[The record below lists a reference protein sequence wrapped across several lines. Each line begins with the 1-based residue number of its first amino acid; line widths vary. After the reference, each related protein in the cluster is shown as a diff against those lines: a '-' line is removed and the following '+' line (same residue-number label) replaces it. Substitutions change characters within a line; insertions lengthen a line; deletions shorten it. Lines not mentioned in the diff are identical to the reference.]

1 VSIPCHMRYLRMLS
15 NSVFAGLLAS
25 VYLTLLLLHLNPSV
39 PLEAHAVG
47 PLFTVITV
55 SYGLHI
61 AVVSYALYVVR
72 QIAIV
77 EPSAPGWISLRLL
90 TWSAAALSG
99 TAAVITWL
107 HATGLQNALDRQALP
122 GIVYAATSFATSA
135 MVFLVLGLAR
145 VAVRRRHRTA
155 VAILFTVA
163 TISSIGVPV
172 WLRATRLTPPPDLA
186 PRSSIDPEPVS
197 GPRVV
202 LLCLDGASL
211 DVISPAVA
219 AGRLPNFGRLLD
231 RGASM
236 HLATTRPTQPEPVW
250 ASVMTGMWPARHGV
264 RGAARYRPFNGDVA
278 IDVLP
283 DYLFS
288 QALIRLGLLIE
299 EPNTSASLKSLPLWQ
314 IAARYGVPTG
324 LIGLP
329 LTHPAD
335 SHAGFIV
342 SDRFHRRTDSAAVL
356 DARPAVSPARIDDVA
371 RAVLAAEQVE
381 PTGETRVRLDLLPQT
396 GESGSTVEADR
407 LHHLLAR
414 QLGSAEPVRLLAVRY
429 AGLDA
434 VGHYYLRYANPD
446 AYGDVSEEERRQFG
460 RVLDDYYAYVDSL
473 VGDALSSLG
482 ENDLLLVVSGF
493 GMEPLP
499 FGKRLLER
507 VIGDPR
513 FTGTH
518 ERAPDGFL
526 LAYGAPVA
534 PARQARG
541 AVVDVAPTL
550 LYFLGLPVARD
561 MDGFV
566 RTDVF
571 TREFNE
577 QRTITFIPSYGAQ

>member
-1 VSIPCHMRYLRMLS
+1 MRYLKMLS

-39 PLEAHAVG
+39 PLNGSAVG

-61 AVVSYALYVVR
+61 AVVSYALYVLR

-77 EPSAPGWISLRLL
+77 EPSSPGWISLHLL
-90 TWSAAALSG
+90 TWSAAVLSG

-122 GIVYAATSFATSA
+122 GIVYAATSFAVAT
-135 MVFLVLGLAR
+135 MMFLVLGFAR
-145 VAVRRRHRTA
+145 VAVRRRHRAA
-155 VAILFTVA
+155 VAILFTVV
-163 TISSIGVPV
+163 TVSSIVVPV
-172 WLRATRLTPPPDLA
+172 WLRAARLTRPSGVA
-186 PRSSIDPEPVS
+186 PRSEADQEPVS
-197 GPRVV
+197 GARVV

-250 ASVMTGMWPARHGV
+250 ASVMTGMWPSRHGV

-278 IDVLP
+278 VDVLP

-299 EPNTSASLKSLPLWQ
+299 EPYSSASLESLPLWQ

-324 LIGLP
+324 VIGLP

-335 SHAGFIV
+335 SRAGFIV

-381 PTGETRVRLDLLPQT
+381 PAGESRVRLDLLPTT

-414 QLGSAEPVRLLAVRY
+414 QLGSAEQVRLLAVRY

-446 AYGDVSEEERRQFG
+446 AYGDVSEDERRRFG

-473 VGDALSSLG
+473 VGDALMSLG

-499 FGKRLLER
+499 FGKRLLEQI
-507 VIGDPR
+507 IGDPR

-518 ERAPDGFL
+518 ERGPDGFL

-561 MDGFV
+561 MDGSV
-566 RTDVF
+566 RTDLF
-571 TREFNE
+571 TRDFNE
-577 QRTITFIPSYGAQ
+577 QRTRTFIPSYRVE

>member
-1 VSIPCHMRYLRMLS
+1 MLS

-39 PLEAHAVG
+39 PLSAHAVG
-47 PLFTVITV
+47 PLFTVATV
-55 SYGLHI
+55 SYGLHV
-61 AVVSYALYVVR
+61 AVVSYALYVIR

-77 EPSAPGWISLRLL
+77 EPSSPGWISLRLL

-107 HATGLQNALDRQALP
+107 HATGLQNALDSRALP
-122 GIVYAATSFATSA
+122 GIVYAATAFGMA
-135 MVFLVLGLAR
+135 MLVFLALGFAQ
-145 VAVRRRHRTA
+145 VAARRRHRAT
-155 VAILFTVA
+155 VAILFTFA
-163 TISSIGVPV
+163 TITSILVPV
-172 WLRATRLTPPPDLA
+172 WLRAGSVSVRA
-186 PRSSIDPEPVS
+186 EVSARSSIDPETAS
-197 GPRVV
+197 GARVV

-264 RGAARYRPFNGDVA
+264 RGAAKYRPFNGEMAV
-278 IDVLP
+278 DVLP

-299 EPNTSASLKSLPLWQ
+299 EPYSSASLESPPLWK
-314 IAARYGVPTG
+314 IADRYGVPSG

-329 LTHPAD
+329 LTHPAE
-335 SHAGFIV
+335 SRAGFIV
-342 SDRFHRRTDSAAVL
+342 SDRFHRRGDRAAVL
-356 DARPAVSPARIDDVA
+356 DARPAISPARIDEAA
-371 RAVLAAEQVE
+371 RAVLAADQGKPDSE
-381 PTGETRVRLDLLPQT
+381 GRVRLDLLPQT
-396 GESGSTVEADR
+396 GESGSVDADR

-414 QLGSAEPVRLLAVRY
+414 HLGSAEPVRLLAVRY
-429 AGLDA
+429 AGLDV

-446 AYGDVSEEERRQFG
+446 AYGDVSEEERRRFG

-473 VGDALSSLG
+473 VGDGLSSLG
-482 ENDLLLVVSGF
+482 EDDLLMVVSGF
-493 GMEPLP
+493 GMEPLT
-499 FGKRLLER
+499 FGKRLLEQ
-507 VIGDPR
+507 VFGDPR

-526 LAYGAPVA
+526 LAYGAAIA
-534 PARQARG
+534 PDRRARG

-561 MDGFV
+561 MDGVV
-566 RTDVF
+566 RADLF
-571 TREFNE
+571 TRAFNE
-577 QRTITFIPSYGAQ
+577 QRTITFIPSYRVR

>member
-1 VSIPCHMRYLRMLS
+1 MLS
-15 NSVFAGLLAS
+15 NSLFAGLLAS

-39 PLEAHAVG
+39 PLTADAAG
-47 PLFTVITV
+47 PLFTIATL

-61 AVVSYALYVVR
+61 AVVSYALYVLR
-72 QIAIV
+72 QIAV
-77 EPSAPGWISLRLL
+77 AEPSSPGWISLRLL
-90 TWSAAALSG
+90 TWSAAVLSG

-107 HATGLQNALDRQALP
+107 HASGLQNALDRRAWP
-122 GIVYAATSFATSA
+122 GIMYAATAFAIASL
-135 MVFLVLGLAR
+135 VFLGLGLAR
-145 VAVRRRHRTA
+145 VAAQKGRRTA
-155 VAILFTVA
+155 VGILFTLA
-163 TISSIGVPV
+163 TTSSILVPF
-172 WLRATRLTPPPDLA
+172 WLRADRASVGSDTAPP
-186 PRSSIDPEPVS
+186 SSIDPEPVS
-197 GPRVV
+197 GARVV

-219 AGRLPNFGRLLD
+219 AGRLPNFGRILE

-250 ASVMTGMWPARHGV
+250 ASVMTGVWPARHGV
-264 RGAARYRPFNGDVA
+264 RGTARYRPFNGAVA

-299 EPNTSASLKSLPLWQ
+299 EPYSPASFESLPLWQ

-335 SHAGFIV
+335 SRAGFIV
-342 SDRFHRRTDSAAVL
+342 SDRFHRRSDRSAVL

-371 RAVLAAEQVE
+371 RAVLAAEQGQPATE
-381 PTGETRVRLDLLPQT
+381 SHVRLDLLPQT

-414 QLGSAEPVRLLAVRY
+414 QLGSAEHVRLLAVRY

-434 VGHYYLRYANPD
+434 VAHYYLRYADPD
-446 AYGDVSEEERRQFG
+446 AYGDVSDEERRQFG

-482 ENDLLLVVSGF
+482 EDDLLLVVSGF
-493 GMEPLP
+493 GMEPLT

-518 ERAPDGFL
+518 ERGPDGFL

-566 RTDVF
+566 RTELF
-571 TREFNE
+571 SRAFNE
-577 QRTITFIPSYGAQ
+577 QRTITFIPTYRVQ

>member
-1 VSIPCHMRYLRMLS
+1 MRYLRMLS
-15 NSVFAGLLAS
+15 NSVFAGVLAS
-25 VYLTLLLLHLNPSV
+25 VYLTILLLHLNPSV
-39 PLEAHAVG
+39 PLTAYAAW
-47 PLFTVITV
+47 PLFAVIAL

-61 AVVSYALYVVR
+61 AVVSYALYVLR
-72 QIAIV
+72 RIAFV
-77 EPSAPGWISLRLL
+77 EPASPGWISLRLL

-107 HATGLQNALDRQALP
+107 HASGLQNALDSRALP
-122 GIVYAATSFATSA
+122 AIVYAATAFAAATLA
-135 MVFLVLGLAR
+135 FLLLGFAQI
-145 VAVRRRHRTA
+145 AARRRHRAT
-155 VAILFTVA
+155 VAILFTIA
-163 TISSIGVPV
+163 TIASIVVPLS
-172 WLRATRLTPPPDLA
+172 LRAGSVRPPA
-186 PRSSIDPEPVS
+186 NATARSSIDPENVS
-197 GPRVV
+197 GDRVV

-219 AGRLPNFGRLLD
+219 QGRLPNFSRLLD
-231 RGASM
+231 GGASM

-250 ASVMTGMWPARHGV
+250 ASVMTGMWPSHHGV
-264 RGAARYRPFNGDVA
+264 RGNARYRPFNGDVA
-278 IDVLP
+278 VDVLP

-299 EPNTSASLKSLPLWQ
+299 EPYSSASLQTLPLWQ

-335 SHAGFIV
+335 SRAGFIV
-342 SDRFHRRTDSAAVL
+342 SDRFHRRAERSTAL
-356 DARPAVSPARIDDVA
+356 DARPAISPARIDEVVRSA
-371 RAVLAAEQVE
+371 LAAE
-381 PTGETRVRLDLLPQT
+381 PDNETRVPLDLLPQT

-407 LHHLLAR
+407 LHHLLATR
-414 QLGSAEPVRLLAVRY
+414 LGSAEQVRLLAVRY

-434 VGHYYLRYANPD
+434 VAHYYLRYANPG
-446 AYGDVSEEERRQFG
+446 AFGDVSEEERRQFG

-482 ENDLLLVVSGF
+482 ENDLLIVVSGF
-493 GMEPLP
+493 GMEPLT

-526 LAYGAPVA
+526 IAYGAAIA

-566 RTDVF
+566 RTDLF
-571 TREFNE
+571 TRAFNE
-577 QRTITFIPSYGAQ
+577 QRTITFIPSYRVP

>member
-1 VSIPCHMRYLRMLS
+1 MRYLRMLS
-15 NSVFAGLLAS
+15 NSVFAGLLAA

-39 PLEAHAVG
+39 PLATHAAG
-47 PLFTVITV
+47 PVFTVAML

-61 AVVSYALYVVR
+61 AVVSYALYVFR

-77 EPSAPGWISLRLL
+77 EPSPPGWISLRLL

-99 TAAVITWL
+99 TAAVMTWL
-107 HATGLQNALDRQALP
+107 HASGLRTSLDERATP
-122 GIVYAATSFATSA
+122 GITYAATAFAAATL
-135 MVFLVLGLAR
+135 VFLLLGFAQ
-145 VAVRRRHRTA
+145 VAARRRHRAT
-155 VAILFTVA
+155 VAILFTLA
-163 TISSIGVPV
+163 TIGSIVLPV
-172 WLRATRLTPPPDLA
+172 WLRGPGVGPPARTATAA
-186 PRSSIDPEPVS
+186 PIDAEPVE

-264 RGAARYRPFNGDVA
+264 RGAARYRPFGADVA
-278 IDVLP
+278 LEVLP

-288 QALIRLGLLIE
+288 QALIRVGLLIE
-299 EPNTSASLKSLPLWQ
+299 EPYASTSLEALPLWR
-314 IAARYGVPTG
+314 IAGRYGVRTG

-329 LTHPAD
+329 LTHPAE
-335 SHAGFIV
+335 SPVGFMV
-342 SDRFHRRTDSAAVL
+342 SDRFHRLTDSAAVL
-356 DARPAVSPARIDDVA
+356 DARPAVSPPRLDEVA
-371 RAVLAAEQVE
+371 RAVLAAEQSRPPDE
-381 PTGETRVRLDLLPQT
+381 RRLRLDLLPRT

-414 QLGSAEPVRLLAVRY
+414 QLGPAEDVRLLAVRY

-434 VGHYYLRYANPD
+434 VGHYYLRYAMPD
-446 AYGDVSEEERRQFG
+446 AYGDVSDEERRQFG
-460 RVLDDYYAYVDSL
+460 RVLDDYYAHVDSL
-473 VGDALSSLG
+473 VGDALATLG
-482 ENDLLLVVSGF
+482 EEDLLVVVSGF
-493 GMEPLP
+493 GMEPLT

-507 VIGDPR
+507 VVGDER

-526 LAYGAPVA
+526 LAYGTAVSPG
-534 PARQARG
+534 RQSRG

-561 MDGFV
+561 MDGFA

-571 TREFNE
+571 SRAFNE
-577 QRTITFIPSYGAQ
+577 QRTITFIPSYGVQ